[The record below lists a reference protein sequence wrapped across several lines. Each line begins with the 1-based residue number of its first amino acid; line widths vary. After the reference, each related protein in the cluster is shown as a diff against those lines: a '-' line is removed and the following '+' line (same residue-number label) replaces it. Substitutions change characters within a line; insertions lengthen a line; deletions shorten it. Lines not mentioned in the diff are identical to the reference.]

1 MKLFGGKK
9 QTTVPAHR
17 HESVIKAKG
26 SNSTAGS
33 QSATA
38 TKTVI
43 HTTAQL
49 QDGQEDKQDAV
60 AAEIN
65 HDDAQ
70 SLETA
75 VEERQQLEQQVDQL
89 NEQYGTARGHL
100 RSKLLTEKDL
110 LRSQSRRVNQLYEVA
125 SEQRNAHFETFGKLQ
140 AKRTALLA
148 QIKQND
154 AHRQELQNS
163 CDKHARTLRML
174 QAQLATVKKER
185 QSLSDQEHTLIGA
198 INTQS
203 NLTDMMSVI
212 NDKRQQITAINAQDH
227 DLKLTLSG
235 LNTSVAQ
242 EQTTINKLQEQVRS
256 ATQQAADNQQIIDLK
271 HQVEVLTTQL
281 SDQQAQLSK
290 DDEKLGELRS
300 QKNVL
305 SQSFDELADRMKFY
319 FNSTKVID
327 TYNFDPK
334 RHYVLYSNTL
344 LPLGQLNGEFS
355 LQRIDQLFDNTRTQ
369 YDILTTDFNRELG
382 TIWATYQSQGILRHA
397 HDLMNPYLAMQHEG
411 RRQPHQ
417 TGIVLPLDQ
426 AQDWQVEEG
435 TREQPEK
442 IKSKTSSQVV
452 TLQYRTD
459 RSLSSVMYYQDEQLY
474 KMAIYDSKNVLLA
487 TQYADPHDATKA
499 ASEIYYRP
507 DHSVALEKVYFPDH
521 VVVQSTEDA
530 KIVEHAFDSEASFYE
545 WWLISHALTSC
556 QDSLIIGTEAP
567 FFKRLLN
574 DSARKFELVPLI
586 SSTAD
591 TSLIDAII
599 ADDSPINN
607 VLVSN
612 EQVHQSLMDRLNRD
626 MHIQVVDPTGLVT
639 PKPKQ
644 KKVKTRIYIPK
655 VGQFQ

>member
-1 MKLFGGKK
+1 MKLFGGKR
-9 QTTVPAHR
+9 QTTASAHR
-17 HESVIKAKG
+17 HVSPSKTKV
-26 SNSTAGS
+26 SNSAAS
-33 QSATA
+33 QQSVAA

-49 QDGQEDKQDAV
+49 RDGQDDKQDV
-60 AAEIN
+60 VTDEIN
-65 HDDAQ
+65 HDDAR
-70 SLETA
+70 SLEVA
-75 VEERQQLEQQVDQL
+75 IEERQQLEQQVDQL

-110 LRSQSRRVNQLYEVA
+110 LRSQSRRVNRLYEVA
-125 SEQRNAHFETFGKLQ
+125 SEQRKDHFEMFGKLQ

-154 AHRQELQNS
+154 AHRQELQQS
-163 CDKHARTLRML
+163 CEKHDRTLRML

-185 QSLSDQEHTLIGA
+185 QSLSDQEHALIGA

-235 LNTSVAQ
+235 LNTSAAQ
-242 EQTTINKLQEQVRS
+242 EQATIDKLHHQIQL
-256 ATQQAADNQQIIDLK
+256 AAQQAADNQQIIDLK

-281 SDQQAQLSK
+281 SDKHKQLSK

-355 LQRIDQLFDNTRTQ
+355 LQRIDQLFDNTRTK

-382 TIWATYQSQGILRHA
+382 SIWATYQSQGILRHA
-397 HDLMNPYLAMQHEG
+397 HDLINPYLAMQHDG
-411 RRQPHQ
+411 RHQAHQ
-417 TGIVLPLDQ
+417 TDVVLPLDQ
-426 AQDWQVEEG
+426 AQEWQVEEG

-442 IKSKTSSQVV
+442 IKSKTGSQVV

-459 RSLSSVMYYQDEQLY
+459 RSLSSVMYYQDKQLY
-474 KMAIYDSKNVLLA
+474 KMAIYDAQNVLLA

-530 KIVEHAFDSEASFYE
+530 KIVEHAFDTEASFYE
-545 WWLISHALTSC
+545 WWLISHALTRS

-567 FFKRLLN
+567 FFKQLLN
-574 DSARKFELVPLI
+574 DCARKFELVPLI

-591 TSLIDAII
+591 VSLIEAII

-612 EQVHQSLMDRLNRD
+612 EQVHQSLLKRLNRD
-626 MHIQVVDPTGLVT
+626 MHIQVVDPTGMVA
-639 PKPKQ
+639 PKPKE

-655 VGQFQ
+655 VG

>member
-1 MKLFGGKK
+1 MKLFGGKR
-9 QTTVPAHR
+9 QTTASAHR
-17 HESVIKAKG
+17 HVSPSKTKV
-26 SNSTAGS
+26 SNSAAS
-33 QSATA
+33 QQSVAA

-49 QDGQEDKQDAV
+49 RDGQDDKQDV
-60 AAEIN
+60 VTDEIN
-65 HDDAQ
+65 HDDAR
-70 SLETA
+70 SLEVA
-75 VEERQQLEQQVDQL
+75 IEERQQLEQQVDQL

-110 LRSQSRRVNQLYEVA
+110 LRSQSRRVNRLYEVA
-125 SEQRNAHFETFGKLQ
+125 SEQRKDHFEIFGKLQ

-154 AHRQELQNS
+154 AHRQELQQS
-163 CDKHARTLRML
+163 CEKHDRTLRML

-185 QSLSDQEHTLIGA
+185 QSLSDQEHALIGA

-235 LNTSVAQ
+235 LNTSAAQ
-242 EQTTINKLQEQVRS
+242 EQATIDKLHHQIQL
-256 ATQQAADNQQIIDLK
+256 AAQQAADNQQIIDLK

-281 SDQQAQLSK
+281 SDKHKQLSK

-355 LQRIDQLFDNTRTQ
+355 LQRIDQLFDNTRTK

-382 TIWATYQSQGILRHA
+382 SIWATYQSQGILRHA
-397 HDLMNPYLAMQHEG
+397 HDLMNPYLAMQHDG
-411 RRQPHQ
+411 RHQAHQ
-417 TGIVLPLDQ
+417 TDVVLPLDQ
-426 AQDWQVEEG
+426 AQEWQVEEG

-442 IKSKTSSQVV
+442 IKSKTGSQVV

-459 RSLSSVMYYQDEQLY
+459 R
-474 KMAIYDSKNVLLA
+474 
-487 TQYADPHDATKA
+487 
-499 ASEIYYRP
+499 
-507 DHSVALEKVYFPDH
+507 
-521 VVVQSTEDA
+521 
-530 KIVEHAFDSEASFYE
+530 
-545 WWLISHALTSC
+545 
-556 QDSLIIGTEAP
+556 
-567 FFKRLLN
+567 
-574 DSARKFELVPLI
+574 
-586 SSTAD
+586 
-591 TSLIDAII
+591 
-599 ADDSPINN
+599 
-607 VLVSN
+607 
-612 EQVHQSLMDRLNRD
+612 
-626 MHIQVVDPTGLVT
+626 
-639 PKPKQ
+639 
-644 KKVKTRIYIPK
+644 
-655 VGQFQ
+655 